1 MTTLKQV
8 ALRAGCSMA
17 TASRVLNL
25 SGPVSQAA
33 ALRVRRAAA
42 EVGYGSGAPHS
53 RSARRP
59 VVGVLVPSVTNP
71 VFASSLS
78 GIQNR
83 MLAAGHSVLIAQSN
97 YDPDQEA
104 HAVAGLLGE
113 RPTGLI
119 LTVCDSGSSRAL
131 AQDLPPTVLLG
142 NLPSE
147 RFPAAV
153 TVNNY
158 KAGHRLTEFLL
169 SMGHRRI
176 LCVSG
181 NFAAS
186 DRALMRYRGYRDAM
200 AEAGVE
206 PLDAIEISFVS
217 GYDDLDLGQALST
230 LRPTAIIGSNDLI
243 ALGVIGAV
251 RREGLAVPGDVS
263 VAGFDGIAIGKLID
277 PPLTTIE
284 MPDVSMGATAASLLL
299 DIAENDAPLRHLE
312 LSCALREGGTV
323 RRLDKTK
330 PPHPLGCGGSFIK
343 IGAA

>member
-1 MTTLKQV
+1 MATLKQV
-8 ALRAGCSMA
+8 ALRAGCSSA

-25 SGPVSQAA
+25 SGPVSQAT

-42 EVGYGSGAPHS
+42 EIGYGAGAPFN
-53 RSARRP
+53 RNTRRP
-59 VVGVLVPSVTNP
+59 VIGVLVPSVTNP

-104 HAVAGLLGE
+104 HAVASLLGE

-119 LTVCDSGSSRAL
+119 LTVCDGGTSL
-131 AQDLPPTVLLG
+131 ADERDLPPTVLLG
-142 NLPSE
+142 SSPSE

-169 SMGHRRI
+169 SKGHSRI
-176 LCVSG
+176 LYVSG

-186 DRALMRYRGYRDAM
+186 DRALLRYHGYRKALE
-200 AEAGVE
+200 EAGVA
-206 PLDAIEISFVS
+206 PLDAIETSFVS
-217 GYDDLDLGQALST
+217 GYDQLDLGRALQAH
-230 LRPTAIIGSNDLI
+230 RPTAIIGSNDLI
-243 ALGVIGAV
+243 ALSVIGAV
-251 RREGLAVPGDVS
+251 RREGLSVPGDVS

-284 MPDVSMGATAASLLL
+284 MPDAIMGTTAASLLL
-299 DIAENDAPLRHLE
+299 DIAENNAPRRHLE
-312 LSCALREGGTV
+312 LSYALREGGTV
-323 RRLDKTK
+323 RTLEQGETAATLRR
-330 PPHPLGCGGSFIK
+330 GGSQYH
-343 IGAA
+343 A